1 MKVWSY
7 VAEFQQE
14 HGYSPSL
21 AEIMLAVG
29 LTSKRGV
36 TLQLDKLESMK
47 IIKRDKNVRRSI
59 SVLVSPDALNANIA
73 SDMIKVP
80 VLGEVIAGNPVFAE
94 QNYEGYAS
102 VTLSEVK
109 GHKDAFLLKIKGNS
123 MNKAGFTPGD
133 YAVVVAQEVAD
144 SGDIVIAFEPEQ
156 EVATIK
162 RLKKVDGY
170 VLLLPESTDPNYQ
183 PIVGSN
189 FVIQGRVINKI
200 EQRTA
205 RIEDCD

>member
-21 AEIMLAVG
+21 LEIMLAVG

-36 TLQLDKLESMK
+36 TLQLDRLEELKL
-47 IIKRDKNVRRSI
+47 IKRDKSARRSI
-59 SVLVSPDALNANIA
+59 SVLVSPAELRSNAI
-73 SDMIKVP
+73 SEEIKVP
-80 VLGEVIAGNPVFAE
+80 VLGEVVAGNPIFAE
-94 QNYEGYAS
+94 QNYEGYS
-102 VTLSEVK
+102 TVKLSELK
-109 GHKDAFLLKIKGNS
+109 GHRDAFLLKIKGNS

-133 YAVVVAQEVAD
+133 YAVVVPQPNAD
-144 SGDIVIAFEPEQ
+144 SGDIVIAFEPDQ

-162 RLKKVDGY
+162 RLKKVDNY
-170 VLLLPESTDPNYQ
+170 VLLLPESTDPVYK

-189 FVIQGRVINKI
+189 FIIQGRVINKI
-200 EQRTA
+200 EQRNA
-205 RIEDCD
+205 RIESID